1 MKWLWSAKP
10 HAIAISAIGSG
21 EETSRS
27 RAFSTRSCMKNCV
40 IMLKASSRALAGLG
54 AKSSRWDRSRMKE
67 IGDAPTIDR
76 RMASGS
82 WVLSG
87 AASLSYD
94 SQLTGERKTAQV
106 SSFKQL
112 D

>member
-27 RAFSTRSCMKNCV
+27 RA
-40 IMLKASSRALAGLG
+40 LSRALAGHG
-54 AKSSRWDRSRMKE
+54 AKPSRSDLRMME
-67 IGDAPTIDR
+67 IVDAPTIDR
-76 RMASGS
+76 RMAFGS